1 MSADNDW
8 LLGPNAVEAQLE
20 ADPTRI
26 LEALVEDG
34 RRNPRVDVLLQRLK
48 QAGIA
53 VARCARAQMDK
64 RVGSDRHQGI
74 AARWRLPEA
83 LDEADLLRLVEQ
95 ASAPPLI
102 LVLDGV
108 QDPHNLGACIRSA
121 AAAGALAVVVPKD
134 RAVGLTPTV
143 VRASAGMAAR
153 MPLVRVTNLAR
164 ALERIK
170 RAGVWVG
177 GAAGEAQGSIYD
189 ADLRGPS
196 AIVMGSEGE
205 GLRELT
211 RKTCDYLWR
220 IPIAAG
226 VESLNVSVA
235 AGVCLFEAVRQRG
248 AAGHGARGTRQG

>member
-20 ADPTRI
+20 SDPSRI
-26 LEALVEDG
+26 LEVLVEDG
-34 RRNPRVDVLLQRLK
+34 KRNARVDGLAQRLK

-53 VARCARAQMDK
+53 VQRVPRAQLDK
-64 RVGSDRHQGI
+64 RVASDRHQGI

-83 LDEADLLRLVEQ
+83 LDEADLVRMIE
-95 ASAPPLI
+95 AAAMPPLI

-108 QDPHNLGACIRSA
+108 QDPHNLGACIRTA
-121 AAAGALAVVVPKD
+121 AAAGAMAVVVPKD

-143 VRASAGMAAR
+143 VRASAGMAAKL
-153 MPLVRVTNLAR
+153 PLVRVTNLAR

-170 RAGVWVG
+170 KAGVWVG
-177 GAAGEAQGSIYD
+177 GAAGEATESVYQ
-189 ADLRGPS
+189 ADLKGPI

-211 RKTCDYLWR
+211 RKTCDYLWK
-220 IPIAAG
+220 IPIAPN

-235 AGVCLFEAVRQRG
+235 AGVFLFEVVRQR
-248 AAGHGARGTRQG
+248 QC